1 MATLEERQRIGKLI
15 HDTRKKEKVT
25 QVQLGQLI
33 GVTKK
38 AISDYELAKVKTIP
52 FDKRILLGTV
62 LGIDISLLLYE
73 QEKSKGNVNSEII
86 THIIYERYMNIK
98 ENTVAEKVNSNVQVL
113 TDTLYDVF
121 RFSAQEELARE
132 NVINICND
140 IFKKRGLSD
149 ADAVA
154 LANFFTWLAGTY
166 IVEVGETNDI
176 MQALKTA
183 KDNSLSACQKE
194 NK

>member
-52 FDKRILLGTV
+52 FDKRILLGTL

-98 ENTVAEKVNSNVQVL
+98 ENTVAEKVNSNVQIL

-121 RFSAQEELARE
+121 RFSAQEELAKE

-149 ADAVA
+149 SDAVA
-154 LANFFTWLAGTY
+154 LANFFTWLAATY
-166 IVEVGETNDI
+166 IVEVGESSDI

-183 KDNSLSACQKE
+183 KDNSLSAGYEERK
-194 NK
+194 

>member
-52 FDKRILLGTV
+52 FDKRILLGTL

-73 QEKSKGNVNSEII
+73 QEKSKGNINSEII

-121 RFSAQEELARE
+121 CFSAQEELARE

-166 IVEVGETNDI
+166 IVEVGESNDI

-183 KDNSLSACQKE
+183 KDNSLSAGRKE
-194 NK
+194 SK

>member
-52 FDKRILLGTV
+52 FDKRILLGTL

-98 ENTVAEKVNSNVQVL
+98 ENTVAEKVNSNIQVL

-149 ADAVA
+149 TDAVA

-166 IVEVGETNDI
+166 IVEVGETSDI

-183 KDNSLSACQKE
+183 KDNSLSAGQKE

>member
-52 FDKRILLGTV
+52 FDKRILLGTL

-86 THIIYERYMNIK
+86 THIIYELYMNIK

-183 KDNSLSACQKE
+183 KDNSLSAGQKE

>member
-52 FDKRILLGTV
+52 FDKRILLGTL

-73 QEKSKGNVNSEII
+73 QEKSKGNINSEII

-166 IVEVGETNDI
+166 IVEVGESNDI

-183 KDNSLSACQKE
+183 KDNSLSAGRKE
-194 NK
+194 SK

>member
-52 FDKRILLGTV
+52 FDKRILLGTL

-183 KDNSLSACQKE
+183 KDNSLSAGQKG

>member
-52 FDKRILLGTV
+52 FDKRILLGTL

-166 IVEVGETNDI
+166 IVEVGESNDI

-183 KDNSLSACQKE
+183 KDNSLSAGRKE
-194 NK
+194 SK

>member
-52 FDKRILLGTV
+52 FDKRILLGTL

-176 MQALKTA
+176 VQALKTA
-183 KDNSLSACQKE
+183 KDNSLSAGQKE

>member
-52 FDKRILLGTV
+52 FDKRILLGTL

-183 KDNSLSACQKE
+183 KDNSLSAGRKE
-194 NK
+194 SK

>member
-52 FDKRILLGTV
+52 FDKRILLGTL

-98 ENTVAEKVNSNVQVL
+98 ENTVAEKVNSNIQVL

-149 ADAVA
+149 TDAVA

-166 IVEVGETNDI
+166 IIEVGETSDI

-183 KDNSLSACQKE
+183 KDNSLSAGQKE

>member
-52 FDKRILLGTV
+52 FDKRILLGTL

-86 THIIYERYMNIK
+86 THTIYERYMSIK

-166 IVEVGETNDI
+166 IIEVGETSDI
-176 MQALKTA
+176 MQALKTS
-183 KDNSLSACQKE
+183 KDNSLSAGHEERK
-194 NK
+194 